1 MQVDARSSYL
11 GQTLNFV
18 SFPPIFIL
26 TSVLQ
31 EEKINY
37 LNFLQIQNNLQFRA
51 YVLSTPGFDWKS
63 KKNLKAKK
71 KRKVTIIRRLFLIRS
86 FVDLCSSS
94 HHHCGSSSFNSHRP
108 LNITSREAPRTII
121 FVREH
126 ANVSTITT
134 VHSRVLHRLQR
145 CTRLSRRPWSL
156 ESENY
161 VQNVLRP
168 FSSILFLFLFFFFF
182 FFFFLS
188 SPPSRFRYP
197 SVVRRVVN
205 RLIISNPEA
214 ELELIKNNRAFLS
227 SSFYFP

>member
-1 MQVDARSSYL
+1 MQVDARSLYL

-18 SFPPIFIL
+18 SFPPIFIF

-63 KKNLKAKK
+63 KKNLKAKKK

-168 FSSILFLFLFFFFF
+168 FSSILFPSFSFSFSSS
-182 FFFFLS
+182 FFFL
-188 SPPSRFRYP
+188 
-197 SVVRRVVN
+197 
-205 RLIISNPEA
+205 RLHHDSA
-214 ELELIKNNRAFLS
+214 TLR
-227 SSFYFP
+227 

>member
-1 MQVDARSSYL
+1 MRDSTFCSCICIA
-11 GQTLNFV
+11 
-18 SFPPIFIL
+18 
-26 TSVLQ
+26 
-31 EEKINY
+31 NY
-37 LNFLQIQNNLQFRA
+37 
-51 YVLSTPGFDWKS
+51 
-63 KKNLKAKK
+63 LKAKK
-71 KRKVTIIRRLFLIRS
+71 KKRKETIILIRS

-94 HHHCGSSSFNSHRP
+94 HQHCGSSSFNSRLP

-168 FSSILFLFLFFFFF
+168 FSSILFPSFLLFYFFFF
-182 FFFFLS
+182 FFFFLFFSFPCLHHDSATPFGSQES
-188 SPPSRFRYP
+188 SR
-197 SVVRRVVN
+197 SVNNIQPRGWK
-205 RLIISNPEA
+205 SN
-214 ELELIKNNRAFLS
+214 
-227 SSFYFP
+227 

>member
-1 MQVDARSSYL
+1 MA
-11 GQTLNFV
+11 
-18 SFPPIFIL
+18 
-26 TSVLQ
+26 
-31 EEKINY
+31 
-37 LNFLQIQNNLQFRA
+37 
-51 YVLSTPGFDWKS
+51 
-63 KKNLKAKK
+63 
-71 KRKVTIIRRLFLIRS
+71 IIRPFLIRS
-86 FVDLCSSS
+86 FVNLCSSS
-94 HHHCGSSSFNSHRP
+94 HQDCGSSSFDSRLP

-168 FSSILFLFLFFFFF
+168 FSSILFPSFFFFS
-182 FFFFLS
+182 LPS
-188 SPPSRFRYP
+188 SRFRYP
-197 SVVRRVVN
+197 SVVSRVVN

-214 ELELIKNNRAFLS
+214 ELELIKNNSEFLS